1 MLIHIVR
8 PGDSAYAIALRYQIP
23 MSLLIQLNGLE
34 DPSRLAVGQALV
46 IRKPRRTYT
55 VAPGDT
61 LSSIALKQGL
71 SVRELYRRNP
81 VLGGRNTIW
90 PGQTLVLAYDDA
102 PGAPIFVNGYAYP
115 HIPLPLLTGTLPFL
129 TYLTPFTYGITA
141 EGGLIPPRESP
152 MLALAA
158 EHRVGALLH
167 LSTLSQEGRFSSE
180 LGHAVLRTPAMG
192 ERLIDALLSAVET
205 YGFRGI
211 DVDFEYLPAEDAVAY
226 AAFLTAL
233 GERLRAQGKILVTAL
248 APKTSRDQP
257 GLLYEGH
264 DYRAV
269 GAASDYVLLMTY
281 EWGYTAGPPMAVA
294 PLPNVRRV
302 VEFALTEIPAEKIWL
317 GVPNYGYDWPL
328 PFRQGTTRA
337 RSLSSDEAVALAV
350 RYNQAIQYDTQAQSP
365 WFRYTGDDGVEH
377 EVWFED
383 ARSIQA
389 KLSLIAQYGLAG
401 AGYWNLMRSFP
412 QNWQV
417 LDALYT
423 PREDAGPLSP

>member
-8 PGDSAYAIALRYQIP
+8 PGDSAYSIAANYQIP
-23 MSLLIQLNGLE
+23 MSLLIQLNGLT
-34 DPSRLAVGQALV
+34 DPAHLAVGQALV
-46 IRKPRRTYT
+46 IRKPTRTYT
-55 VAPGDT
+55 VSVGDT
-61 LSSIALKQGL
+61 LDSIARQAGL
-71 SVRELYRRNP
+71 TLRSLYRRNP
-81 VLGGRNTIW
+81 ALGGRPAVW
-90 PGQTLVLAYDDA
+90 PGQTLVLAYDDDQG
-102 PGAPIFVNGYAYP
+102 PPILVNGYAYP
-115 HIPLPLLTGTLPFL
+115 YISLPLLTGVLPFL
-129 TYLTPFTYGITA
+129 TYLTPFTYGITPG
-141 EGGLIPPRESP
+141 GGLIPPQESP
-152 MLALAA
+152 MLSLAA
-158 EHRVGALLH
+158 EHRVGGLLH
-167 LSTLSQEGRFSSE
+167 LSTLNQEGRFSSE
-180 LGHAVLRTPAMG
+180 LGHAVLRTPAMAQ
-192 ERLIDALLSAVET
+192 RLMDALLAVVEEL
-205 YGFRGI
+205 GFQGV
-211 DVDFEYLPAEDAVAY
+211 DVDFEYLPAEDAAAY

-233 GERLRAQGKILVTAL
+233 GRQLRAQGKILITAL
-248 APKTSRDQP
+248 APKAARDQP

-269 GAASDYVLLMTY
+269 GEASDYVLLMTY

-350 RYNQAIQYDTQAQSP
+350 RYNQAIQYDDRAQSP
-365 WFRYTGDDGVEH
+365 WFRYTDEDGGEH

-389 KLSLIAQYGLAG
+389 KLSLISQYGLAG

-412 QNWQV
+412 QNRQV

-423 PREDAGPLSP
+423 PRPGV